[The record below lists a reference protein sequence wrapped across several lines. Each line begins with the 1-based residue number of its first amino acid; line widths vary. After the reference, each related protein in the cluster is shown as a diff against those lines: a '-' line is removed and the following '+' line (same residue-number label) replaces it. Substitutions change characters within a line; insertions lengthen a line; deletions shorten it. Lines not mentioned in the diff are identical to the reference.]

1 LRDIFAIAPYHGKM
15 QTNAP
20 TEDAQRIEDGRATA
34 ARYIRS
40 GSQRERRTFQAEC
53 ADARRLKHPNLL
65 EVFDFGETGAVEPA
79 TDDGYWSYIV
89 TEPTDDNLGSVLR
102 ERALD
107 ESEVREILNA
117 LIPALEFMHAEGR
130 VHRRVRPSEIFACGD
145 AIKLSPV
152 GIMDG
157 APSLYDAPEL
167 SAPQSETPG
176 PHSGADAWSV
186 AVLTLE
192 CLTRSPY
199 ISEIDRLA
207 PPFRQLVER
216 GLDPDPKTRA
226 NLADMKALLEGR
238 ETRPPAPTVPPVPK
252 YRRLAGLALGGAL
265 AAAAVCILLIRG
277 AHQSPG
283 PAPVTIQAPPPATAP
298 KSTVQTAPSSGAIP
312 AGWAIIGA
320 AYTKRDDAE
329 KRAAEIRKS
338 HARLDPGV
346 FSAGSNRFLVVF
358 GSGLTEPQAKRQLQR
373 VRKAGAPGGS
383 YISRFR

>member
-1 LRDIFAIAPYHGKM
+1 M

-20 TEDAQRIEDGRATA
+20 TEDAQRIEDGRTTA
-34 ARYIRS
+34 ARHIRS
-40 GSQRERRTFQAEC
+40 GSERERRLFLADC

-65 EVFDFGETGAVEPA
+65 ELVDFGESN

-89 TEPTDDNLGSVLR
+89 TEPTDDNLATVLR

-107 ESEVREILNA
+107 ESEIREVLNA
-117 LIPALEFMHAEGR
+117 VIPALEFMHAEGR

-145 AIKLSPV
+145 TIKLSPV
-152 GIMDG
+152 ASVDG
-157 APSLYDAPEL
+157 APPLYDAPEL
-167 SAPQSETPG
+167 SAPNSEAPG
-176 PHSGADAWSV
+176 PHSAADAWSV

-207 PPFRQLVER
+207 PPFRELVER

-226 NLADMKALLEGR
+226 TLADMRALLNGG
-238 ETRPPAPTVPPVPK
+238 PAQLPAPAAPPSVPK

-277 AHQSPG
+277 AHQTPG

-298 KSTVQTAPSSGAIP
+298 KQVPAAPSRDAIP
-312 AGWAIIGA
+312 AGWAIVGA
-320 AYTKRDDAE
+320 AYSKKDDAD
-329 KRAAEIRKS
+329 KRAGEIKKS
-338 HARLDPGV
+338 HPRLTPSV
-346 FSAGSNRFLVVF
+346 FSAGSDRFLVVF
-358 GSGLTEPQAKRQLQR
+358 EAGLSESQAKRQLQR
-373 VRKAGAPGGS
+373 VRRAGAPRES
-383 YISRFR
+383 YVSRFR